1 MQGGGSKDAGLR
13 ELFQNDGS
21 DLMPGVDILL
31 RPQEI
36 YILSKINVRKHV
48 YNHIIFF
55 TICNWFC

>member
-21 DLMPGVDILL
+21 GLMPGVDILL
-31 RPQEI
+31 RPQ
-36 YILSKINVRKHV
+36 YNMLSKIHMRKYV